1 MRRTASGNTGGA
13 IARRNGHPNSS
24 ANGICVGVSS
34 FHAIMI
40 TWLLALSLSVAPLLG
55 WSYYAPELCGMR
67 YRF

>member
-1 MRRTASGNTGGA
+1 MRRTASGNYGGS
-13 IARRNGHPNSS
+13 IARRNGHHNSS
-24 ANGICVGVSS
+24 ANGIDMGISS
-34 FHAIMI
+34 FHAITI